1 MTTFTVS
8 VGRKKQSAKNPRKE
22 TEESPLTV
30 CASLL
35 TSVAD
40 PNDFCAD
47 PDPTWAD
54 PDLKKT
60 DLLIDLN
67 SKFFLLSYTF
77 YSEFVCFLI
86 QIVLFYFTF
95 FKFRISFL

>member
-22 TEESPLTV
+22 TEESPLKV

-67 SKFFLLSYTF
+67 SKFVLLSYTF